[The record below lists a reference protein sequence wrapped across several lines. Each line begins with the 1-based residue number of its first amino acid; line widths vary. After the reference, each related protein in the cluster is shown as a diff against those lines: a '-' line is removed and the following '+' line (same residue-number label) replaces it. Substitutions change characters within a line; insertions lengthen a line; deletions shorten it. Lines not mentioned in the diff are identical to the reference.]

1 MQSMTGFAAREG
13 GDERLTWRWELRS
26 VNARGLDLRW
36 RGPEGREAVERK
48 FRAAAQTR
56 LSRGSVS
63 ASLKLSRAAGAPAL
77 RVNEAALAA
86 TLDAAR
92 RAAEAA
98 REAGFEVAPVAAEA
112 LLSRPGVL
120 ENEEEEAAD
129 APARVAQD
137 AAILAEGEEALE
149 DLIAA
154 RREEGA
160 RLAQILSARLDEIEA
175 LIARAETAAA
185 ERAAQAGPA
194 LQRKLDALA
203 EAGTPAEV
211 TPDRLAQELALLAVR
226 GDVREELDRLRA
238 HLSAAREL
246 IAADGPVGRRLDFL
260 VQEFNREANTL
271 CSKADFADLTAAG
284 LELKTVIDQMREQ
297 IQNVE

>member
-48 FRAAAQTR
+48 FRAAAQAR
-56 LSRGSVS
+56 LSRGSVT

-98 REAGFEVAPVAAEA
+98 REAGFEVAPVAPEA

-120 ENEEEEAAD
+120 ESEEEAAD
-129 APARVAQD
+129 APARVVQD

-160 RLAQILSARLDEIEA
+160 RLAQILSARLDEIET
-175 LIARAETAAA
+175 LIGRAEAAA
-185 ERAAQAGPA
+185 ADRAARAGPA
-194 LQRKLDALA
+194 LQRKLEALA
-203 EAGTPAEV
+203 EAGAPVEV
-211 TPDRLAQELALLAVR
+211 TPDRLAQELALIAVK

-238 HLSAAREL
+238 HLTAAREL

-271 CSKADFADLTAAG
+271 CSKADFAELTAVG

-297 IQNVE
+297 VQNVE